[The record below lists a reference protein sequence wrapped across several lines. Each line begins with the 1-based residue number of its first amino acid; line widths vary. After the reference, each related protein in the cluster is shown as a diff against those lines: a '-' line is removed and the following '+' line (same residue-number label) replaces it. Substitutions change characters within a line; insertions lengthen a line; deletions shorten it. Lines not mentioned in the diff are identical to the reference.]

1 MFGNGKEQESN
12 RTNMNGRNSNNLF
25 GVGTVIEGEIKTEGE
40 ARIDGK
46 IIGTVTSQSKI
57 VIGRTGVVEGDIICS
72 DAHVEGRVIGKME
85 VSDLLYLKKTADIEG
100 DIIIGKLV
108 VEEGAKFNGTSRM
121 GTSSSKQSKNG
132 EAKPK
137 NFQGSVKKEA
147 V

>member
-1 MFGNGKEQESN
+1 MFGNGKENEISRSSQS
-12 RTNMNGRNSNNLF
+12 GRNSNNLF

-46 IIGTVTSQSKI
+46 IIGTVSSKSKI
-57 VIGRTGVVEGDIICS
+57 VIGKTGVVEGDIVCS
-72 DAHVEGRVIGKME
+72 DAHVEGKVVGKLE
-85 VSDLLYLKKTADIEG
+85 VSGLLYLSKTADIEG
-100 DIIIGKLV
+100 DIIIEKLV

-121 GTSSSKQSKNG
+121 GSAAKKGSHG

-137 NFQGSVKKEA
+137 EKFQAVKKEA

>member
-1 MFGNGKEQESN
+1 MFGNGKENEISRAAQS
-12 RTNMNGRNSNNLF
+12 GRNSNNLF

-46 IIGTVTSQSKI
+46 IIGTVTSKSKI
-57 VIGRTGVVEGDIICS
+57 VIGKTGVVEGDIICS
-72 DAHVEGRVIGKME
+72 DAHVEGKVVGKLE
-85 VSDLLYLKKTADIEG
+85 VSDLLYLSKTADIEG

-121 GTSSSKQSKNG
+121 GSATKRGSHG

-137 NFQGSVKKEA
+137 KEFQSVKKEA